1 MTANRRILTTATAL
15 SGLAL
20 LTACGGGGTTTA
32 PPNPQSFSGPNDSVA
47 TRISNARTSDQAT
60 AFTATTVG
68 VDFIPGGKVE
78 SAEPEEI
85 TVKIYRT
92 GPNAVPTVEL
102 TRGDDVMT
110 FGPEHAPDGENYRVP
125 RSAEDAQDNRNLWMW
140 AGYPIEHA
148 NGYEVHD
155 NGEREAQS
163 RKHLVPLGFWIN
175 TEEADPLRNAVIGLH
190 TRPADMP
197 THSIPAFYEG
207 WAFLES
213 WQADNG
219 ANHSRFR
226 GELRLEADFDGGT
239 ISGTLHDVHEEV
251 IRGDDESGYQP
262 REGLAF
268 VIPETAI
275 DGNGFAGT
283 LEASNGCVGCP
294 QDMSATVNGG
304 FYGPY
309 AKESGGTIQGGFT
322 RDGVEEVAV
331 GIFYSDQR

>member
-1 MTANRRILTTATAL
+1 MKKRILATATAL

-20 LTACGGGGTTTA
+20 LTACGGGGTTTS
-32 PPNPQSFSGPNDSVA
+32 PPDPQSFSGPNDSMA
-47 TRISNARTSDQAT
+47 TRISNARNSDQAT
-60 AFTATTVG
+60 AFTTTTVG
-68 VDFIPGGKVE
+68 VDFTEEGVV
-78 SAEPEEI
+78 AADPEEI

-125 RSAEDAQDNRNLWMW
+125 RSAEDVQDDRNLWMW
-140 AGYPIEHA
+140 AGYPINHA
-148 NGYEVHD
+148 DGYEVHD
-155 NGEREAQS
+155 DGEREAQS
-163 RKHLVPLGFWIN
+163 RKHLIPIGFWIN
-175 TEEADPLRNAVIGLH
+175 AEEADPLRNAVIGLH

-213 WQADNG
+213 WQVDNG
-219 ANHSRFR
+219 GISSEFR
-226 GELRLEADFDGGT
+226 SELRLEADFSEGTVSGVLDRVEERLNVDGVR
-239 ISGTLHDVHEEV
+239 L
-251 IRGDDESGYQP
+251 GDYEP

-283 LEASNGCVGCP
+283 LEASDGCVGCP
-294 QDMSATVNGG
+294 QDVSATVNGG

-309 AKESGGTIQGGFT
+309 ARETGGTI
-322 RDGVEEVAV
+322 
-331 GIFYSDQR
+331 

>member
-1 MTANRRILTTATAL
+1 M
-15 SGLAL
+15 
-20 LTACGGGGTTTA
+20 
-32 PPNPQSFSGPNDSVA
+32 VA
-47 TRISNARTSDQAT
+47 AD
-60 AFTATTVG
+60 
-68 VDFIPGGKVE
+68 
-78 SAEPEEI
+78 PEEI
-85 TVKIYRT
+85 SVKIYRT

-125 RSAEDAQDNRNLWMW
+125 RSAEDAQDDRNLWMW
-140 AGYPIEHA
+140 AGYPIDHA
-148 NGYEVHD
+148 NGYEVED
-155 NGEREAQS
+155 NGEIRPQR
-163 RKHLVPLGFWIN
+163 RKHLIPIGFWIN

-207 WAFLES
+207 RVHFDA

-219 ANHSRFR
+219 GNRSQFSGDIH
-226 GELRLEADFDGGT
+226 LEADFADGT
-239 ISGTLHDVHEEV
+239 ISGVLDRFEENEF
-251 IRGDDESGYQP
+251 RGDSESGDQP

-268 VIPETAI
+268 VIPETEI

-283 LEASNGCVGCP
+283 LEASSGCVGCP

-309 AKESGGTIQGGFT
+309 ARETGGTIQGGFT
-322 RDGVEEVAV
+322 RNGVEEVAA
-331 GIFYSDQR
+331 GIFYSIQR

>member
-1 MTANRRILTTATAL
+1 MTANRRILATATAL
-15 SGLAL
+15 SGLVL
-20 LTACGGGGTTTA
+20 LTACGGGGGGAT
-32 PPNPQSFSGPNDSVA
+32 PPDPQSFSGPNDSMA

-60 AFTATTVG
+60 AFTAMAVG
-68 VDFIPGGKVE
+68 IDYVDGGAAPVD
-78 SAEPEEI
+78 PEEI
-85 TVKIYRT
+85 SVKIYRT

-110 FGPEHAPDGENYRVP
+110 FGPEHAPDGGNYRVP
-125 RSAEDAQDNRNLWMW
+125 RSAEDAQDNRDLWMW
-140 AGYPIEHA
+140 AGYPIRHA
-148 NGYEVHD
+148 DGWYVNDE
-155 NGEREAQS
+155 GERRAQS
-163 RKHLVPLGFWIN
+163 RRHLIPLGFWIN

-190 TRPADMP
+190 TSPADMP

-213 WQADNG
+213 WQVDNG
-219 ANHSRFR
+219 ANRSRFR

-283 LEASNGCVGCP
+283 LEASDGCVGCP

-309 AKESGGTIQGGFT
+309 ARESGGTIQGSFT
-322 RDGVEEVAV
+322 RGGVDEVAA
-331 GIFYSDQR
+331 GIFYSNQR